1 MGPLLTRVACIGEC
15 MIELSELG
23 DGRLSRT
30 HGGDT
35 LNTAVYLARLGVQVD
50 YVTALGDDPFSE
62 EMLAGWRREGV
73 GTAHVL
79 RLPGRLPG
87 LYLIRRDARGERSF
101 FYWRDRAPARELFA
115 LPETPAI
122 VEALTGFG
130 LLYFSGIT
138 LSLYGEA
145 GRERLFA
152 ALERTRAR
160 GGRVAFDTN
169 FRPRGWPDRAVAQA
183 AYRRAIDFADFVLA
197 STEDLELLFGAEYLA
212 EVLPRAAAAEV
223 VLKLP
228 RPACRVLAPG
238 TDVVVEAAPV
248 SDVVDTTA
256 AGDSFAA
263 AYLAARLN
271 GANPAAAARAGHEL
285 AGTVVRYPGA
295 IIPPAAMPAAVEGGK
310 ADGPRTG

>member
-183 AYRRAIDFADFVLA
+183 AYRRAIDYADFVLA
-197 STEDLELLFGAEYLA
+197 STEDLELLFGSRVLGRGAATCGCGRVGAE
-212 EVLPRAAAAEV
+212 AAAAGLSRVGPWHGCRGRGSTGERCRRHDRRRRQ
-223 VLKLP
+223 LCRRLP
-228 RPACRVLAPG
+228 G
-238 TDVVVEAAPV
+238 
-248 SDVVDTTA
+248 
-256 AGDSFAA
+256 G
-263 AYLAARLN
+263 
-271 GANPAAAARAGHEL
+271 
-285 AGTVVRYPGA
+285 
-295 IIPPAAMPAAVEGGK
+295 PPQW
-310 ADGPRTG
+310 R

>member
-1 MGPLLTRVACIGEC
+1 MSPSLTRVACIGEC

-35 LNTAVYLARLGVQVD
+35 LNTAVYLARLGVEVD
-50 YVTALGDDPFSE
+50 YVTALGDDHFSD

-73 GTAHVL
+73 GTALVP

-87 LYLIRRDARGERSF
+87 LYLIRRDASGERSF
-101 FYWRDRAPARELFA
+101 FYWRDRAPARELFD

-122 VEALTGFG
+122 SDALAGFG

-145 GRERLFA
+145 GRERLFQ
-152 ALERTRAR
+152 ALERTVAC
-160 GGRVAFDTN
+160 GGRIAFDTN

-183 AYRRAIDFADFVLA
+183 AYRRALNLADFVLA
-197 STEDLELLFGAEYLA
+197 SSEDLDLLFGEPSAKL
-212 EVLPRAAAAEV
+212 LPRKASAEL

-228 RPACRVLAPG
+228 HPACRVMRPG
-238 TDVVVEAAPV
+238 VDEIIEGEPV
-248 SDVVDTTA
+248 GEVVDTTA

-263 AYLAARLN
+263 AYLAARLG
-271 GANPAAAARAGHEL
+271 GAEPADAARAGHRARRHGGAL
-285 AGTVVRYPGA
+285 SRRDHSARGNAGCVD
-295 IIPPAAMPAAVEGGK
+295 EGK
-310 ADGPRTG
+310 PSER

>member
-62 EMLAGWRREGV
+62 EMLAGWRREGM

-87 LYLIRRDARGERSF
+87 LYSIRRDARGERSF

-115 LPETPAI
+115 LRETPAI

-130 LLYFSGIT
+130 LLYLSGIT

-160 GGRVAFDTN
+160 RGRAAFDTN
-169 FRPRGWPDRAVAQA
+169 FRP
-183 AYRRAIDFADFVLA
+183 
-197 STEDLELLFGAEYLA
+197 
-212 EVLPRAAAAEV
+212 V
-223 VLKLP
+223 VGRIARWP
-228 RPACRVLAPG
+228 RPP
-238 TDVVVEAAPV
+238 TAAPSILPTSCWLRPKIWSCSSV
-248 SDVVDTTA
+248 PSTWRRCCHV
-256 AGDSFAA
+256 
-263 AYLAARLN
+263 RL
-271 GANPAAAARAGHEL
+271 RL
-285 AGTVVRYPGA
+285 RWY
-295 IIPPAAMPAAVEGGK
+295 
-310 ADGPRTG
+310 

>member
-1 MGPLLTRVACIGEC
+1 MVARGMRVACLGEC

-23 DGRLSRT
+23 GGQLSRT

-35 LNTAVYLARLGVQVD
+35 LNTAVYLARLGVEVD
-50 YVTALGDDPFSE
+50 YVTVLGDDPFSDD
-62 EMLAGWRREGV
+62 MLAAWHKEGV

-101 FYWRDRAPARELFA
+101 FYWRDQAPARELFA
-115 LPETPAI
+115 LPQTPSVI
-122 VEALTGFG
+122 EVLTGYD
-130 LLYFSGIT
+130 LLYLSGIT
-138 LSLYGEA
+138 LSLYSKA
-145 GRERLFA
+145 GRERLFE

-160 GGRVAFDTN
+160 GGRIAFDTN
-169 FRPRGWPDRAVAQA
+169 FRPRGWPERATAQA
-183 AYRRAIDFADFVLA
+183 AYRQAFGYADFVLA
-197 STEDLELLFGAEYLA
+197 STEDLELLFGSDRPAELLVRTASA
-212 EVLPRAAAAEV
+212 EL

-228 RPACRVLAPG
+228 QLACHVLAPG
-238 TDVVVEAAPV
+238 IDVVVEAKPV

-263 AYLAARLN
+263 AYLAARLDR
-271 GANPAAAARAGHEL
+271 AEPAAAARAGHEL

-295 IIPPAAMPAAVEGGK
+295 IIPPAAIPAAAYQGQASG
-310 ADGPRTG
+310 A